1 MLLKKI
7 PRHFSLLLKYMLES
21 CTGSWGCLSRQ
32 KQERQ
37 EKSLACQEAE
47 GRGGDGKICLYGKL
61 ALFHLVLGLA
71 AETQVQKIPFEPGPN
86 EAQGSWLFLQAST
99 CFLEKRKLERGIQE
113 PGLFFFF
120 TLRAPSRRYG
130 CLCWR
135 GFWNTAGLGF
145 APKLS
150 RLHHE
155 PLCRGCR
162 EPSVNVLLATD
173 LWNLW
178 PFVSPLRQSC
188 CAGATF

>member
-32 KQERQ
+32 KQEKE

-99 CFLEKRKLERGIQE
+99 CFLKKRKLERGIQE

-120 TLRAPSRRYG
+120 HPEGSQQEVWLPLLKRILKHCWLALCTKAVQAAPWAPLSWLQGALCECLAGDRPLKPLTL
-130 CLCWR
+130 CL
-135 GFWNTAGLGF
+135 F
-145 APKLS
+145 P
-150 RLHHE
+150 
-155 PLCRGCR
+155 
-162 EPSVNVLLATD
+162 
-173 LWNLW
+173 
-178 PFVSPLRQSC
+178 
-188 CAGATF
+188 